1 MPRSLENWVQHK
13 MNPLHIYCRLIDLG
27 VHEEFSKKCGVF
39 YEKYIY
45 HYLMCDLRVRWNS
58 TGKRS
63 LY

>member
-1 MPRSLENWVQHK
+1 MPGLLGNWVQHIT
-13 MNPLHIYCRLIDLG
+13 NPLHVYCRLMDLG
-27 VHEEFSKKCGVF
+27 VDEGFSKKCGVF

-45 HYLMCDLRVRWNS
+45 HYLMHDLRMRWNS